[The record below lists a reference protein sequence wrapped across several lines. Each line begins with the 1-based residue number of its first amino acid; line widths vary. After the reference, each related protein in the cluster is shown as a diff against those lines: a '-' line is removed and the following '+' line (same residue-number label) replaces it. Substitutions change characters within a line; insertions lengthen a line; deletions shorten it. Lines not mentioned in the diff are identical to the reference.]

1 MENVHVKI
9 IGDTLNFGNTCGIK
23 LNFLFCVVISQLQ
36 IEISFSGFFSNVVRV
51 IELREILSNVPKR
64 WKE

>member
-1 MENVHVKI
+1 M
-9 IGDTLNFGNTCGIK
+9 L
-23 LNFLFCVVISQLQ
+23 LQ
-36 IEISFSGFFSNVVRV
+36 VEISFSACIGSGFFSNVVRV